1 MNRNRRFKKRT
12 GPKFARTATVVILS
26 LLLFFLPCMLVLIS
40 STDEPHAHEWRLIVT
55 IMAALYAAIFC
66 INYFWIVPAT
76 MIRNNKRN
84 LFFLYNL
91 IAIIAACSVI
101 PLWFEFHG
109 GLPEPHGRHPEHIG
123 ILQHILGY
131 LRLTLRDVITMILS
145 AGLAYALRLSQHQE
159 NLRQCELQLEAERH
173 SIELRS
179 LKAQLNPHF
188 LFNAINNIYSLIAVS
203 SDRAQKALYEFS
215 GILRF
220 LIYEA
225 SEMYVPL
232 SKELTFIRDYVELM
246 KLRLSPSIKL
256 DCYISDAGTARL
268 SIAPLLL
275 LTIVENA
282 FKHVDRNAVHPFISI
297 HIGVVEDQL
306 VCSINNSCSSYD
318 HPATPETASGSGV
331 GLVNVENQLRL
342 LYPNAFTFDHGCVAD
357 IYHAEIRIK
366 VSALISNV
374 QQYPTD
380 NRTANRNN

>member
-26 LLLFFLPCMLVLIS
+26 LLLFFLPCMLVLFS
-40 STDEPHAHEWRLIVT
+40 STDEPHEWRMVVT

-66 INYFWIVPAT
+66 LNYFWIVPAT
-76 MIRNNKRN
+76 MIRNNKRT

-109 GLPEPHGRHPEHIG
+109 GIPGPHGRYPEHLG
-123 ILQHILGY
+123 IFQHILGY

-256 DCYISDAGTARL
+256 DCGISDAGTARL

-275 LTIVENA
+275 LTMVENA
-282 FKHVDRNAVHPFISI
+282 FKHVDRNAEHPFISI

-306 VCSINNSCSSYD
+306 VCSINNSCSSFD

-342 LYPNAFTFDHGCVAD
+342 LYPDAYTFDHGCVAD

-366 VSALISNV
+366 VSALMN
-374 QQYPTD
+374 
-380 NRTANRNN
+380 NRQPDCTPEQLGQRV